1 MSESTSYPP
10 FFKVSEHCTSS
21 DSENP
26 DVLKVKFSDEE
37 TFETE
42 YGTVINANINGTD
55 YSWTVDN
62 FNSKNKQLYKIILD
76 LKKSGKLL
84 KKTYKFA
91 TYCAEHP
98 KKKAW
103 KLRKWKLVS

>member
-1 MSESTSYPP
+1 MSETSYPP
-10 FFKVSEHCTSS
+10 FFKVSEHCISS
-21 DSENP
+21 DPENP
-26 DVLKVKFSDEE
+26 DMLNVKFSDEE

-42 YGTVINANINGTD
+42 YGIVINANIDGTD
-55 YSWTVDN
+55 YSWTVQN

-84 KKTYKFA
+84 KKKHKFV
-91 TYCAEHP
+91 TFCTEHP

-103 KLRKWKLVS
+103 KLRSWKLSS